1 MEYLKYRIKDRFYK
15 VYFTVYDKKELTT
28 TMVPTIDIMVEY
40 FKETHDIDM
49 TIDELKK
56 ARDNHLD
63 MKVEKYQD
71 FYNRFKISMRTGT
84 TKKSI

>member
-15 VYFTVYDKKELTT
+15 VYFTVYNKETQTT

-40 FKETHDIDM
+40 FKETYDIDM

-56 ARDNHLD
+56 ARDNRLD
-63 MKVEKYQD
+63 MKVVKYQD
-71 FYNRFKISMRTGT
+71 FYNRFRISMKSGSS
-84 TKKSI
+84 KK